1 MRLVVTGAGGMLG
14 QDVVRV
20 ARAAG
25 HEPVALNRTLLDV
38 TDALAVAAALADA
51 APDAVVNCAAWTDV
65 DGAESQRAAAAAVNG
80 AGAGHVA
87 GAAAEAGV
95 PLVHV
100 STDYVFD
107 GRATEPYVESAPT
120 NPLSAYGQTNLEG
133 EHAVPHAGGRDS
145 I

>member
-25 HEPVALNRTLLDV
+25 HEPVALTRTLLDV

-65 DGAESQRAAAAAVNG
+65 DGAESQRAAAEISA
-80 AGAGHVA
+80 
-87 GAAAEAGV
+87 
-95 PLVHV
+95 LV
-100 STDYVFD
+100 
-107 GRATEPYVESAPT
+107 
-120 NPLSAYGQTNLEG
+120 LSE
-133 EHAVPHAGGRDS
+133 VIS
-145 I
+145 M